1 MWMGWLTAIIIAAAV
16 GPAIA
21 DCTRSQ
27 LPTMCAWEEQIAV
40 EEWRVQQ
47 RAEAEVRARMGP
59 PPAEEEEVV
68 RHWRAF
74 DLSKFPEE
82 R

>member
-1 MWMGWLTAIIIAAAV
+1 MRPALALLAFGCAALGN
-16 GPAIA
+16 GPAPA
-21 DCTRSQ
+21 DCARSQ
-27 LPTMCAWEEQIAV
+27 LGPMCQWEDRIAV

-59 PPAEEEEVV
+59 RPAEEVV

>member
-1 MWMGWLTAIIIAAAV
+1 MYRWTAIAITLALWV
-16 GPAIA
+16 GSARA
-21 DCTRSQ
+21 DCPHSQ
-27 LPTMCAWEEQIAV
+27 LRAMCAWEEQIAV

-47 RAEAEVRARMGP
+47 RAEAEARPRLGP
-59 PPAEEEEVV
+59 PPQAEEV